1 MALSNSVVESLKD
14 AESSLRN
21 ALAYAARSERPFVA
35 KSIASLVSD
44 IDSLVHIDHLLDS
57 MDRPSLGDIADNE

>member
-14 AESSLRN
+14 AESNLRN

-57 MDRPSLGDIADNE
+57 MDRSSLGDISDNE